1 MKNVMKKSMAMVLLS
16 ISIAASG
23 LYPVRAESTVSGNN
37 LGMGTFMDNSDG
49 SEGDAADSGSDA
61 AGTESKEAGFCN
73 GETCTEDTVSEDAN
87 ADGGRKD
94 GESVSEGDAAADA
107 EDSGGTDASG
117 GGQEGGNRKDGESV
131 SEGVNAADTD
141 NLDGTDASGGGQEGG
156 NRKDGESVSGGDV
169 AADAENSSETEASED
184 GQEEGNKGVAVDA
197 EAGADMA
204 GTGDAAGESAA
215 GGISTYD
222 LTVYPDDR
230 LMQWNMG
237 NSSGK
242 YGKSIDSYA
251 VFDDNVIAALYGLG
265 NDTYRLELTGTGE
278 MAGLG
283 YYDYQPYKAYRNK
296 IVSLTVG
303 EGITNVGSEVFA
315 RFSKLQEYTLSASVK
330 TIGENAFEYCT
341 SLRAVVIPDTVE
353 SLSHY
358 CFQHCEGATSLTITG
373 DLDYNGLN
381 IPFFDMKNLKD
392 IYITP
397 GRTGAANVSQVKNP
411 TSSPA
416 NISDG
421 YTIHFMEGVTEIHD
435 NIFANTKA
443 SRIVIADSVTVIGTD
458 AFAKKAFDTSTIPDY
473 IVLGDNTR
481 TIAAKAF
488 MASVQTLTPTTVEI
502 GNVYQYEYDWA
513 AVRREVTFVARLNA
527 LRELAAMVEG
537 DRADGTLTQER
548 YPAAKWR
555 ELQDELAAANE
566 LVEGESSDRELI
578 TDSFIRLYDLYHYEA
593 TADFILTMPAEMT
606 LTEDVENN
614 QITGVIPITIEFLH
628 RPDSYSIYIDNHFV
642 MQDKQSGR
650 TLKIEYQLEDVSEN
664 GSIDS
669 GFEYNLWL
677 TGERFAGDWEGTV
690 SVTFSCVD

>member
-16 ISIAASG
+16 ISIAVSG
-23 LYPVRAESTVSGNN
+23 MCPVRAGSTISGND
-37 LGMGTFMDNSDG
+37 LGMKTFMDNSAG
-49 SEGDAADSGSDA
+49 SKEDAADSGGDA
-61 AGTESKEAGFCN
+61 AGTESKEAGCSN
-73 GETCTEDTVSEDAN
+73 GETGTEDKVSEDAD

-94 GESVSEGDAAADA
+94 GESVSEGDNAKDTDNPDGTDA
-107 EDSGGTDASG
+107 EDSG
-117 GGQEGGNRKDGESV
+117 
-131 SEGVNAADTD
+131 
-141 NLDGTDASGGGQEGG
+141 GTDASGGGQEGG

-169 AADAENSSETEASED
+169 AADAEYSSETEASGD
-184 GQEEGNKGVAVDA
+184 GPEEGNKGVAVDA

-242 YGKSIDSYA
+242 YGKSFDSYA

-358 CFQHCEGATSLTITG
+358 CFQHCEGATSLTIPG

-488 MASVQTLTPTTVEI
+488 MASVQTITPTTVEI

-537 DRADGTLTQER
+537 DMADGTLTQER

-578 TDSFIRLYDLYHYEA
+578 TDSFIQLYDLYHYEA
-593 TADFILTMPAEMT
+593 TADFILTMPAEVT

-614 QITGVIPITIEFLH
+614 RITGVIPITIEFLH

-677 TGERFAGDWEGTV
+677 TGERLAGDWEGTV